1 MYSIYITAQH
11 TGPDQTSSQ
20 TPAPD
25 QHAITASQHDQASGY
40 STAQHAAI
48 CPALRLRYVYV
59 YDTFTLT
66 FTAPARYDTDNI
78 YESK

>member
-25 QHAITASQHDQASGY
+25 QHHTPTAIARCTVDNITVSNEAILVTRKTCASQEKR
-40 STAQHAAI
+40 AQKTQI
-48 CPALRLRYVYV
+48 
-59 YDTFTLT
+59 
-66 FTAPARYDTDNI
+66 
-78 YESK
+78 K

>member
-25 QHAITASQHDQASGY
+25 QHTISASQHDQASGY
-40 STAQHAAI
+40 STAQHAANPRRTRSDQLSYHTSTVI
-48 CPALRLRYVYV
+48 ARYV
-59 YDTFTLT
+59 
-66 FTAPARYDTDNI
+66 TDNI
-78 YESK
+78 YD